1 MPMSWGTTYVLGG
14 YFILRGDVLV
24 SLAGGR
30 SEVLTSVGRGR
41 GDVLLIVGDW
51 RDLDL
56 SVVAVVL
63 QHHQFYVDMYQGR
76 VSYHDGNLLSV
87 AV

>member
-24 SLAGGR
+24 SLAGRR

-56 SVVAVVL
+56 RGTGIVLRSMISVMITHV
-63 QHHQFYVDMYQGR
+63 QTCR
-76 VSYHDGNLLSV
+76 
-87 AV
+87 